1 MVYYIKTG
9 GYPEVMYIRNN
20 TIAVVFRVLFI
31 IACGAGIVI
40 KLIYS
45 GFTLDSVMSEFAL
58 FSNVLALIY
67 FAYLIIARPGY
78 ERGVMRGAVTIYM
91 LITFVVY
98 YFIHFGV
105 SANPLLH
112 LSLAGYLL
120 YFVSPLMAVLDYL
133 LFCRKGEFTPYS
145 PLIWA
150 ILPVVF
156 NLAVYII
163 NRIGISF
170 VSIPYFNL
178 PRMSMAVT
186 LFVFLGVSYLL
197 FAADNLMT
205 GRHR

>member
-1 MVYYIKTG
+1 
-9 GYPEVMYIRNN
+9 MYIRNN
-20 TIAVVFRVLFI
+20 TIALVFRVVFLI
-31 IACGAGIVI
+31 ICGAGLVM

-45 GFTLDSVMSEFAL
+45 GFSLDTIMGDFAL
-58 FSNVLALIY
+58 ISNVLSLVY

-78 ERGVMRGAVTIYM
+78 ERGLFRGAVTIYM
-91 LITFVVY
+91 LVTFVVY
-98 YFIHFGV
+98 YFMHFGMA
-105 SANPLLH
+105 ANPLFE

-120 YFVSPLMAVLDYL
+120 YFAAPLMAVLDYL

-156 NLAVYII
+156 NIAVYII

-170 VSIPYFNL
+170 VAIPYFNL
-178 PRMSMAVT
+178 LGLNMLIT

-197 FAADNLMT
+197 FAVDNLLA
-205 GRHR
+205 GRRR

>member
-1 MVYYIKTG
+1 
-9 GYPEVMYIRNN
+9 MYIRNN
-20 TIAVVFRVLFI
+20 TIAVVFRVMFI
-31 IACGAGIVI
+31 IICGAGLVM

-45 GFTLDSVMSEFAL
+45 GFSLSAIMSDFAII
-58 FSNVLALIY
+58 SNVLALIY

-78 ERGVMRGAVTIYM
+78 ERGLFRGAVTIYM
-91 LITFVVY
+91 LITFIVY
-98 YFIHFGV
+98 YFMHFGTA
-105 SANPLLH
+105 ANPLYH

-120 YFVSPLMAVLDYL
+120 YFAAPLMAVADYL

-163 NRIGISF
+163 NRVGISL

-178 PRMSMAVT
+178 LGMNMLIT
-186 LFVFLGVSYLL
+186 LLVFLGISYLL
-197 FAADNLMT
+197 FVVDNLLA

>member
-1 MVYYIKTG
+1 
-9 GYPEVMYIRNN
+9 MYIRNN
-20 TIAVVFRVLFI
+20 TIAVVFRVMFI
-31 IACGAGIVI
+31 IICGAGLVM

-45 GFTLDSVMSEFAL
+45 GFSLSAVMSEFAL
-58 FSNVLALIY
+58 VSNVLALVY

-78 ERGVMRGAVTIYM
+78 ERGMLRGAVTIYM

-98 YFIHFGV
+98 YFIHFGAA
-105 SANPLLH
+105 ANPLSH

-120 YFVSPLMAVLDYL
+120 YFAAPLMAVFDYL

-150 ILPVVF
+150 ILPIVF

-163 NRIGISF
+163 NRIGISL

-178 PRMSMAVT
+178 LGMNMVVT
-186 LFVFLGVSYLL
+186 LLVFLGVSYLL
-197 FAADNLMT
+197 FAADNLMA
-205 GRHR
+205 GRRR

>member
-1 MVYYIKTG
+1 
-9 GYPEVMYIRNN
+9 MYIRNN
-20 TIAVVFRVLFI
+20 TIALIFRVVFL
-31 IACGAGIVI
+31 IACGAGLVM

-45 GFTLDSVMSEFAL
+45 GFSLNTVMGDFAL
-58 FSNVLALIY
+58 ISNVMTFIY

-78 ERGVMRGAVTIYM
+78 ERGMIRGAVTIYM
-91 LITFVVY
+91 LVTFVVY
-98 YFIHFGV
+98 YFMHFGMA
-105 SANPLLH
+105 ANPLLN

-120 YFVSPLMAVLDYL
+120 YFAAPLIAVLDYL
-133 LFCRKGEFTPYS
+133 MFCRKGWFTPYS

-163 NRIGISF
+163 NRIGISL

-178 PRMSMAVT
+178 LGLNMLIT

-197 FAADNLMT
+197 FAADNLLA
-205 GRHR
+205 GRRR